1 MELTDDLKLE
11 NLKNKIADLTL
22 TYLID
27 VEQITLDFLESAEY
41 KLDKVNQ
48 DSLFDTELTL
58 NEIKGE
64 ARKLIK
70 SQSSW
75 ESDVDVKILNKI
87 LQIEYKDL

>member
-58 NEIKGE
+58 NEIKGD
-64 ARKLIK
+64 ARKFIK
-70 SQSSW
+70 SQTSW

>member
-41 KLDKVNQ
+41 KLDKVHQ
-48 DSLFDTELTL
+48 DSLFDTELKL
-58 NEIKGE
+58 NEIKGD

-70 SQSSW
+70 SQTSW